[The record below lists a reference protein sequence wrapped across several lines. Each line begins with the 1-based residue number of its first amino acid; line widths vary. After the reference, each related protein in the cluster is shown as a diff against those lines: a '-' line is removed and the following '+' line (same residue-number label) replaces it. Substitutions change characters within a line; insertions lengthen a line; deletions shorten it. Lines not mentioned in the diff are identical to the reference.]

1 MSIKKIIEA
10 KENTKTV
17 VKSIRLTEK
26 SAKTLEELAL
36 KGETSQNEIINI
48 LLEENNADLEILKQI
63 EEFIEYPNKGM
74 LVLTKKIKVI
84 SEILL
89 ISYALSKKDDS
100 VNCKIFINRRFLPNA
115 DEEKYE
121 NIYENELPIKNVS
134 DLLNLGIDSS
144 YVVQAK

>member
-10 KENTKTV
+10 KEKTKTV

-26 SAKTLEELAL
+26 SAKTLEKLAL

-84 SEILL
+84 SETLL
-89 ISYALSKKDDS
+89 ISYALSKKD
-100 VNCKIFINRRFLPNA
+100 N
-115 DEEKYE
+115 
-121 NIYENELPIKNVS
+121 
-134 DLLNLGIDSS
+134 
-144 YVVQAK
+144 

>member
-1 MSIKKIIEA
+1 MK
-10 KENTKTV
+10 
-17 VKSIRLTEK
+17 LDHP
-26 SAKTLEELAL
+26 
-36 KGETSQNEIINI
+36 GHNEIINI